1 MCAPAGNIQNPFIG
15 MPAMPLRVICYVMS
29 VWKWGWTLSSRFRS
43 PHRAWVS
50 DKEDTRGLGRMP
62 WGFFTFREKTSYS
75 AFSDSPGS
83 PSGYWGSAFIF
94 AAELP
99 LSPTWKT
106 TEAVWTQTV
115 ITTWSF
121 QDCPRESKP
130 ASPAGHG
137 LRSLIKNVHEK
148 EIFCLCLR
156 QIGTL

>member
-83 PSGYWGSAFIF
+83 PSGYWG
-94 AAELP
+94 
-99 LSPTWKT
+99 T